1 MEEIKNLA
9 KNKLFLGI
17 VIIAVAM
24 FIFMPINDFATTD
37 YEIYVNG
44 EQFTSEKTTI
54 DCGDGT
60 ATFDISTNTLILNN
74 ATITKRYGY
83 QYAVINSEISNLTI
97 QLIGNNVIDGNK
109 GEYDGIGA
117 GGGSNVVI
125 VGDGNLT
132 MKDVYY
138 GTYIGDYSAP
148 GGNLKINNTTINI
161 ENAQATGIWVN
172 HDLEIINSNIK
183 IDKTGDDLYL
193 GIVSNIGGTITID
206 GGNLDINT
214 NSHCILLGN
223 GDNSNHNVVIKSGNI
238 KLNSRRNGTYGI
250 KFEPVLNTETINGN
264 IKIDGGNLE
273 ISAIAGGTNIDD
285 SKIAINSKLI
295 FLKGTSLKDNGKIL
309 LSEANNYYTVTFDSN
324 GGSAVTAQSIEAG
337 QKATKPAD
345 PTKDGY
351 DFKGWTLSGSAYD
364 FNTAVNG
371 NITLVATWEQQQVVP
386 TTYTVSFAAN
396 GGTGTMADVTGIS
409 GEYTLPENGFT
420 APDGKQFKA
429 WSVDG
434 NEKAVGDKITVTAD
448 TTVTAVWETIPAG
461 HTCDIKPVAKVEPS
475 CTEGGKEAYYKCDG
489 CGKFYEDALGT
500 KEITDLAAWGNLAKL
515 GHTESDWKSDKD
527 NHWKECTVAGCGVII
542 ENSKAAH
549 ADANNDG
556 KCDTCKYNVGKT
568 PTNPGGDKPN
578 DNPQTGD
585 NSMIWL
591 WVALLFVSGFGVV
604 TTTVYTK
611 KRKSVK

>member
-1 MEEIKNLA
+1 MEEIKNFS
-9 KNKLFLGI
+9 KIKLFLGI

-24 FIFMPINDFATTD
+24 FMFMPINVFATTD

-54 DCGDGT
+54 NCGDGT

-117 GGGSNVVI
+117 EGGSNVVI

-138 GTYIGDYSAP
+138 GTYIGDYSVP

-183 IDKTGDDLYL
+183 IDKTGDDVYF

-250 KFEPVLNTETINGN
+250 KFEPVLNTDTINGN

-285 SKIAINSKLI
+285 SKITINSKLI

-351 DFKGWTLSGSAYD
+351 DFKGWTLNGSAYD

-429 WSVDG
+429 WSVG
-434 NEKAVGDKITVTAD
+434 GVEKAVGDKITVTAN

-461 HTCDIKPVAKVEPS
+461 HTCDIKPIAKVEPS
-475 CTEGGKEAYYKCDG
+475 CTEGGKEAYYKCEG

-500 KEITDLAAWGNLAKL
+500 KEITDLASWGNLAKL

-556 KCDTCKYNVGKT
+556 KCDTCEYNVGI
-568 PTNPGGDKPN
+568 PTTPGGDKPN
-578 DNPQTGD
+578 DNPQTSD
-585 NSMIWL
+585 NSMMWL
-591 WVALLFVSGFGVV
+591 WIALLFVSGFGVV

>member
-24 FIFMPINDFATTD
+24 FMFMPINVFATTD

-54 DCGDGT
+54 NCGDGT

-117 GGGSNVVI
+117 DGGSNVVI

-138 GTYIGDYSAP
+138 GTYIGDYSVP

-183 IDKTGDDLYL
+183 IDKTGDDVYF

-238 KLNSRRNGTYGI
+238 KLNSRRNGAYGI
-250 KFEPVLNTETINGN
+250 KFEPVLNTDTINGN

-273 ISAIAGGTNIDD
+273 ISTIAGGTNIDD
-285 SKIAINSKLI
+285 SKITINSKLI

-337 QKATKPAD
+337 QKATKPTD

-371 NITLVATWEQQQVVP
+371 NITLVATWEQKQVVP

-396 GGTGTMADVTGIS
+396 GGTGRMADVTGIS
-409 GEYTLPENGFT
+409 GEYTFPENGFT

-434 NEKAVGDKITVTAD
+434 NEKAVGDKITVTAN
-448 TTVTAVWETIPAG
+448 TTVTAVWEDIPVVTYTVSGTATSFGSNTDNVILQLIAEGFSEADYEVFVKGNTAEYSIEGVSAG
-461 HTCDIKPVAKVEPS
+461 TYTMKVMKQNHVTREDTVTVGAENVVQDVKIHLKGDIN
-475 CTEGGKEAYYKCDG
+475 GD
-489 CGKFYEDALGT
+489 
-500 KEITDLAAWGNLAKL
+500 
-515 GHTESDWKSDKD
+515 
-527 NHWKECTVAGCGVII
+527 GVINI
-542 ENSKAAH
+542 KDKRLIYYHMNDSANKLTEYAF
-549 ADANNDG
+549 DAGDVNGDG
-556 KCDTCKYNVGKT
+556 VINIKDKKLIYNHMSGT
-568 PTNPGGDKPN
+568 
-578 DNPQTGD
+578 
-585 NSMIWL
+585 SL
-591 WVALLFVSGFGVV
+591 WS
-604 TTTVYTK
+604 
-611 KRKSVK
+611 